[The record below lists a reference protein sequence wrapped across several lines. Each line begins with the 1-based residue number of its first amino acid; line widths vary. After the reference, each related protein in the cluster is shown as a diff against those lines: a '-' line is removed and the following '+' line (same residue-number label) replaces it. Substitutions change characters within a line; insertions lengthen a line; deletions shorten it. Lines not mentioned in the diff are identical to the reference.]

1 MDFKWIPGQGINQDA
16 IAWMKQNFKKPVA
29 HPQYF
34 EYEDSRDSFLT
45 MADNDPKDWD
55 LGLADYFLRSAN
67 AFEWHDDWQKWVLF
81 LLVGLISNPTDYEL
95 ICHTTNFFLQAQR
108 LFSTE
113 PYIGFRED
121 LLYTLGTVMMA
132 PIHWEGDDLSD
143 EWFKF
148 DSLEGIYRSDFPD
161 LLHSQLFFVLSYL
174 DESEIPGW
182 VASLNDI
189 TCKYWLKELNQWLG
203 KFQIF
208 LVYTRDHEALSH
220 QIRSSPSITFP
231 RSLREQPFTI
241 GLCLEQ
247 AEIAWNGSYFRG
259 ESLDDYIPPENITAF
274 LEAVKAQPN
283 LAYDEDL
290 AG

>member
-16 IAWMKQNFKKPVA
+16 IERMKRHFKKPVA

-34 EYEDSRDSFLT
+34 EYEESRDSFLT
-45 MADNDPKDWD
+45 MADANLEDWD
-55 LGLADYFLRSAN
+55 LGLGDYFLRTAN

-81 LLVGLISNPTDYEL
+81 LLPRLISNPTDYEL
-95 ICHTTNFFLQAQR
+95 ICHTTNFFLQAR
-108 LFSTE
+108 KLFSTE
-113 PYIGFRED
+113 PYTGFRED
-121 LLYTLGTVMMA
+121 LLHTLGTVMMA

-143 EWFKF
+143 RWFEF
-148 DSLEGIYRSDFPD
+148 NSLTGIYRFDFHD
-161 LLHSQLFFVLSYL
+161 LLHSQLCFVLSYIK
-174 DESEIPGW
+174 ESAIPGW
-182 VASLNDI
+182 VASLNAI
-189 TCKYWLKELNQWLG
+189 TGEIWRKELNHWLG

-208 LVYTRDHEALSH
+208 LVYTRNQEALYH
-220 QIRSSPSITFP
+220 QTRSSPGMKPP

-241 GLCLEQ
+241 SLCLEQ
-247 AEIAWNGSYFRG
+247 AEIAWYGGYF
-259 ESLDDYIPPENITAF
+259 ESKNLDDYIPPENITAF